1 MVTWTGSSNNGPAAG
16 HVMPAGQRHVILKRG
31 DPIKLIF
38 TQGPSI
44 TARLVVFVALSVVL
58 MTMDHRHQHIESL
71 RAGLSV
77 VIYPLQMI
85 VELPGAAYG
94 WFSESLSTRRQ
105 LQEENASLH
114 TQILMLKAQTQKLQS
129 LEVENIRLRELLDSS
144 FQVGQKILVAELLSA
159 NLDPYQHQI
168 IINKGE
174 LDKVYA
180 GQPLLDANG
189 VMGQVVHVGPYTS
202 TALLITD
209 TSHAIPVQVNRNG
222 IRTIA
227 IGSGSINRL
236 DLPYISNNAD
246 VRAGDLLTS
255 SGLGG
260 KFPPGY
266 PVAIVESVEH
276 DPGQSFAHVTAT
288 PTARLDR
295 SREVL
300 LVWPGETHALKSAVS
315 PSGDAPGAEDPS
327 MTEEKT
333 P

>member
-1 MVTWTGSSNNGPAAG
+1 M
-16 HVMPAGQRHVILKRG
+16 
-31 DPIKLIF
+31 
-38 TQGPSI
+38 
-44 TARLVVFVALSVVL
+44 FVALSVVL

-77 VIYPLQMI
+77 LVYPLQML
-85 VELPGAAYG
+85 VELPGATYG
-94 WFSESLSTRRQ
+94 WFSETLATRRH
-105 LQEENASLH
+105 LQEENASLR

-144 FQVGQKILVAELLSA
+144 FQVGQKILVAALLSA

-168 IINKGE
+168 TINKGE
-174 LDKVYA
+174 LDKVYQ

-227 IGSGSINRL
+227 IGSGTINRL
-236 DLPYISNNAD
+236 DLPYLPNNAD
-246 VRAGDLLTS
+246 VRPGDLLTT

-266 PVAIVESVEH
+266 PVAVVEAVVH
-276 DPGQSFAHVTAT
+276 DPGQTFAQVTAT

-300 LVWPGETHALKSAVS
+300 LVWPTLRTTLKPVTAP
-315 PSGDAPGAEDPS
+315 PSNQPAGADEPSVAP
-327 MTEEKT
+327 EKT

>member
-1 MVTWTGSSNNGPAAG
+1 
-16 HVMPAGQRHVILKRG
+16 
-31 DPIKLIF
+31 
-38 TQGPSI
+38 
-44 TARLVVFVALSVVL
+44 
-58 MTMDHRHQHIESL
+58 
-71 RAGLSV
+71 
-77 VIYPLQMI
+77 
-85 VELPGAAYG
+85 
-94 WFSESLSTRRQ
+94 
-105 LQEENASLH
+105 
-114 TQILMLKAQTQKLQS
+114 
-129 LEVENIRLRELLDSS
+129 
-144 FQVGQKILVAELLSA
+144 
-159 NLDPYQHQI
+159 
-168 IINKGE
+168 
-174 LDKVYA
+174 
-180 GQPLLDANG
+180 

-222 IRTIA
+222 MRTIA

-246 VRAGDLLTS
+246 VRTGDLLTT

-300 LVWPGETHALKSAVS
+300 LVWPGETHALKPAIAV
-315 PSGDAPGAEDPS
+315 PKDAPGADDPS
-327 MTEEKT
+327 VAAGKT

>member
-1 MVTWTGSSNNGPAAG
+1 
-16 HVMPAGQRHVILKRG
+16 
-31 DPIKLIF
+31 
-38 TQGPSI
+38 
-44 TARLVVFVALSVVL
+44 VFVALSVVL
-58 MTMDHRHQHIESL
+58 MTMDHRNQHIESL

-94 WFSESLSTRRQ
+94 WFSESLSTRRH

-288 PTARLDR
+288 PTAHLDR

-300 LVWPGETHALKSAVS
+300 LVWPGETHDLKPAVT
-315 PSGDAPGAEDPS
+315 PSGDTPGAEDPS

>member
-1 MVTWTGSSNNGPAAG
+1 
-16 HVMPAGQRHVILKRG
+16 
-31 DPIKLIF
+31 
-38 TQGPSI
+38 
-44 TARLVVFVALSVVL
+44 VVV
-58 MTMDHRHQHIESL
+58 
-71 RAGLSV
+71 
-77 VIYPLQMI
+77 YPLQMI
-85 VELPGAAYG
+85 VELPGAVYG
-94 WFSESLSTRRQ
+94 WFSESLATRRD
-105 LQEENASLH
+105 LQEENASLR
-114 TQILMLKAQTQKLQS
+114 TQILMLKAQTLKLQS

-144 FQVGQKILVAELLSA
+144 FQVGQKVLVAELLSA

-174 LDKVYA
+174 LDQIYQ

-189 VMGQVVHVGPYTS
+189 VMGQVIHVGPYAS

-222 IRTIA
+222 MRTIA
-227 IGSGSINRL
+227 IGSGTINRL

-246 VRAGDLLTS
+246 IRPGDLLTT

-266 PVAIVESVEH
+266 PVAVVDAVEH

-300 LVWPGETHALKSAVS
+300 LVWPGETHILKPAV
-315 PSGDAPGAEDPS
+315 APTADEPPAQQAAHGADTPATA
-327 MTEEKT
+327 TEKAQ
-333 P
+333 

>member
-1 MVTWTGSSNNGPAAG
+1 
-16 HVMPAGQRHVILKRG
+16 
-31 DPIKLIF
+31 
-38 TQGPSI
+38 
-44 TARLVVFVALSVVL
+44 VFVTLSIVL
-58 MTMDHRHQHIESL
+58 MTMDHRQQHIESL
-71 RAGLSV
+71 RASLSV
-77 VIYPLQMI
+77 LIYPLQMV
-85 VELPGAAYG
+85 VELPEAAYG
-94 WFSESLSTRRQ
+94 WFSETLASRHH

-114 TQILMLKAQTQKLQS
+114 TQILMLKAQTLKLQS

-168 IINKGE
+168 LINKGE
-174 LDKVYA
+174 IDKVYQ

-227 IGSGSINRL
+227 IGSGTINRL
-236 DLPYISNNAD
+236 DLPYLPNNAD
-246 VRAGDLLTS
+246 VRPGDLLTT

-266 PVAIVESVEH
+266 PVAVVESVVH
-276 DPGQSFAHVTAT
+276 DPGQTFARVTAT

-300 LVWPGETHALKSAVS
+300 LVWPTNRAMPKPASAQSNEASSADKTSV
-315 PSGDAPGAEDPS
+315 AA
-327 MTEEKT
+327 EKT

>member
-1 MVTWTGSSNNGPAAG
+1 
-16 HVMPAGQRHVILKRG
+16 
-31 DPIKLIF
+31 
-38 TQGPSI
+38 
-44 TARLVVFVALSVVL
+44 VFVALSVVL
-58 MTMDHRHQHIESL
+58 MTMDHRQEHIESL

-77 VIYPLQMI
+77 VVYPLQMI
-85 VELPGAAYG
+85 VELPGAAWG
-94 WFSESLSTRRQ
+94 WFRESLATRRQ

-168 IINKGE
+168 VINKGD
-174 LDKVYA
+174 LDKIYQ

-227 IGSGSINRL
+227 IGSGTINRL
-236 DLPYISNNAD
+236 ELPYLSNNAD
-246 VRAGDLLTS
+246 VRPGDLLTT

-266 PVAIVESVEH
+266 PVAVIEAVVH
-276 DPGQSFAHVTAT
+276 DPGQTFAHVTAT

-300 LVWPGETHALKSAVS
+300 LVWPMDRTALTPATG
-315 PSGDAPGAEDPS
+315 PSKEENEATGADDASVAA
-327 MTEEKT
+327 EKT

>member
-1 MVTWTGSSNNGPAAG
+1 
-16 HVMPAGQRHVILKRG
+16 
-31 DPIKLIF
+31 
-38 TQGPSI
+38 
-44 TARLVVFVALSVVL
+44 VFVALSVVL
-58 MTMDHRHQHIESL
+58 MTMDHRQQHIESL
-71 RAGLSV
+71 RASLSV
-77 VIYPLQMI
+77 LVYPLQMI
-85 VELPGAAYG
+85 VELPGAAYE
-94 WFSESLSTRRQ
+94 WFSETLATRRH
-105 LQEENASLH
+105 LQEENASLR

-144 FQVGQKILVAELLSA
+144 FQVGQKLLVAELLSA

-174 LDKVYA
+174 LDKVYL

-227 IGSGSINRL
+227 IGSGTINRL
-236 DLPYISNNAD
+236 DLPYLPNNAD
-246 VRAGDLLTS
+246 VRPGDLLTT

-266 PVAIVESVEH
+266 PVAVVEAVVH
-276 DPGQSFAHVTAT
+276 DPGQTFAQVTAT

-300 LVWPGETHALKSAVS
+300 LVWPTDRTTLKPAAAP
-315 PSGDAPGAEDPS
+315 PSNEAAGADEPSVAP
-327 MTEEKT
+327 EKT

>member
-1 MVTWTGSSNNGPAAG
+1 M
-16 HVMPAGQRHVILKRG
+16 
-31 DPIKLIF
+31 
-38 TQGPSI
+38 
-44 TARLVVFVALSVVL
+44 FVALSVVL
-58 MTMDHRHQHIESL
+58 MTMDHRQRHLESL
-71 RAGLSV
+71 RAGLSLV
-77 VIYPLQMI
+77 VYPLQMM
-85 VELPGAAYG
+85 VELPGAVYG
-94 WFSESLSTRRQ
+94 WFSESLATRRQ
-105 LQEENASLH
+105 LQEENAGLR
-114 TQILMLKAQTQKLQS
+114 TQILMLKAQGQKLQS
-129 LEVENIRLRELLDSS
+129 LEIENIRLRELLDSS

-168 IINKGE
+168 VINKGE
-174 LDKVYA
+174 LDNIYT

-222 IRTIA
+222 MRTIA
-227 IGSGSINRL
+227 IGSGTINRL
-236 DLPYISNNAD
+236 ELPYISNNAD
-246 VRAGDLLTS
+246 IRPGDLLTT

-266 PVAIVESVEH
+266 PVAIVEAIEH

-300 LVWPGETHALKSAVS
+300 LVWPGETHELKPAAAPPGDEPAAQDAATGAGKPSA
-315 PSGDAPGAEDPS
+315 PAE
-327 MTEEKT
+327 
-333 P
+333 

>member
-1 MVTWTGSSNNGPAAG
+1 M
-16 HVMPAGQRHVILKRG
+16 
-31 DPIKLIF
+31 
-38 TQGPSI
+38 
-44 TARLVVFVALSVVL
+44 FVALSVVL
-58 MTMDHRHQHIESL
+58 MTMDHRQLHIESL

-77 VIYPLQMI
+77 VVYPLQMI

-94 WFSESLSTRRQ
+94 WFSESLATRRR
-105 LQEENASLH
+105 LQEENASLR

-168 IINKGE
+168 TINKGE
-174 LDKVYA
+174 LDKVYT

-202 TALLITD
+202 TALLISD
-209 TSHAIPVQVNRNG
+209 TSHAIPVQINRNG

-227 IGSGSINRL
+227 IGSGTINRL

-246 VRAGDLLTS
+246 VRPGDLLTT

-266 PVAIVESVEH
+266 PVAVVEAVEH
-276 DPGQSFAHVTAT
+276 DPGRSFAHVTAT
-288 PTARLDR
+288 PAARLDR

-300 LVWPGETHALKSAVS
+300 LVWPVETHALKPAAAPAEDAPVAQDAAPGTDN
-315 PSGDAPGAEDPS
+315 PSGSAGE
-327 MTEEKT
+327 T